1 MINILFLCTGN
12 SARSILAEVIVN
24 QVLTRPDV
32 TAFSAGSHPNGIV
45 NPGAIQELQT
55 RGYGI
60 EGLASKS
67 WDVFTAQ
74 DGAQIDWVITLCD
87 SAANEVCPVFPG
99 QCRREHWGLPDPA
112 TGAATFPDTF
122 DAIVAKVDAFYRDLS

>member
-45 NPGAIQELQT
+45 NPGAIQELHRVEIVRQVVEPLLGGGEFLGFVGF
-55 RGYGI
+55 RLPNLERVASRDK
-60 EGLASKS
+60 EGLGLKS
-67 WDVFTAQ
+67 DLLTQLRGQ
-74 DGAQIDWVITLCD
+74 DQPAGIIDI
-87 SAANEVCPVFPG
+87 G
-99 QCRREHWGLPDPA
+99 RE
-112 TGAATFPDTF
+112 
-122 DAIVAKVDAFYRDLS
+122 